1 MHTYQISGFGLECVK
16 VQERFFGLNDLMKSK
31 IFC

>member
-1 MHTYQISGFGLECVK
+1 MHTCQISGFGLECVK
-16 VQERFFGLNDLMKSK
+16 VQEIFFGLNDFMKNK